1 MAKLFISSVV
11 PDTDEYH
18 NAAFT
23 RSGNNVLAGIA
34 EALWSEGN
42 CDMLSFMP
50 TPSYPRGK
58 FWIGSKTVTF
68 ESGLTVYY
76 APILNIKIIKNL
88 FEGIYT
94 HFWLRKWA
102 KRHKTEDNTVLVYN
116 IYDPPIGSLFR
127 ACKAT
132 TTKLYAILY
141 DLGVPPKRLGLSK
154 ATMFA
159 YKLSENSAKKY
170 IPRLD
175 GRIVINESI
184 VKYYSPDKDYIL
196 IDGGVND
203 SVIKSLFPLAVSKED
218 TYTFVCA
225 GMLWDQNGTK
235 LILDALR
242 INTNSKIRVV
252 FAGKGNDVE
261 LIKAA
266 AQDDARISYAG
277 MLSMSD
283 LFKVYQDS
291 DVLLNLRL
299 EEEVDFHFPSK
310 LLEYLA
316 TGKSVISTAIAHAK
330 RDYGTFLSI
339 LDEPSPENLSKM
351 MDEFTSI
358 PKDELY
364 RRGIKQREFML
375 TKRNWQA
382 RTKEIIDYMDK

>member
-1 MAKLFISSVV
+1 
-11 PDTDEYH
+11 
-18 NAAFT
+18 
-23 RSGNNVLAGIA
+23 
-34 EALWSEGN
+34 
-42 CDMLSFMP
+42 
-50 TPSYPRGK
+50 
-58 FWIGSKTVTF
+58 
-68 ESGLTVYY
+68 
-76 APILNIKIIKNL
+76 
-88 FEGIYT
+88 
-94 HFWLRKWA
+94 
-102 KRHKTEDNTVLVYN
+102 
-116 IYDPPIGSLFR
+116 
-127 ACKAT
+127 
-132 TTKLYAILY
+132 
-141 DLGVPPKRLGLSK
+141 
-154 ATMFA
+154 MFA